1 MKNYLSILFLL
12 SLTINTIFA
21 QDSEGEET
29 EISTVEALLMLVK
42 EGKTKEQSANAD
54 REAQFMANKNKQAE
68 LVDNF
73 LKDVSL

>member
-29 EISTVEALLMLVK
+29 EISTVEALLMLV
-42 EGKTKEQSANAD
+42 
-54 REAQFMANKNKQAE
+54 
-68 LVDNF
+68 
-73 LKDVSL
+73 

>member
-21 QDSEGEET
+21 QDSEAEET

-68 LVDNF
+68 ILAAEKRN
-73 LKDVSL
+73 

>member
-54 REAQFMANKNKQAE
+54 REAQFMANKNKQA
-68 LVDNF
+68 
-73 LKDVSL
+73 